1 MGFYKLVYNKYYV
14 DEIYDALFVNRAK
27 DLGLALGAF
36 DANVIDGLGVN
47 GAGWL
52 TRAISRISIWW
63 DTWIV
68 DGSVKLGARLVWV
81 LSFPVRMMQAGLV
94 QSYMLF
100 IVIGLDR
107 VPGVLPLSG
116 ASRDASASRV
126 SGHGMPCPYAAWR
139 RVY

>member
-1 MGFYKLVYNKYYV
+1 V
-14 DEIYDALFVNRAK
+14 DQIYDALFVNRAK

-52 TRAISRISIWW
+52 TRAISRISMWW

-68 DGSVKLGARLVWV
+68 DGSVKVGARLVWV

-100 IVIGLDR
+100 IVIGLI
-107 VPGVLPLSG
+107 GFLGYYLYL
-116 ASRDASASRV
+116 AHHAM
-126 SGHGMPCPYAAWR
+126 H
-139 RVY
+139 